1 MAIRVHFALCGLLA
15 GLLAHPSLA
24 QSSSSPPSN
33 CAVNECSR
41 IDFRRTI
48 DTRAVE
54 KFSKPRSF
62 WGKLLSV
69 IAGPGRL
76 LGLGQPFAITE
87 DSRGRLILTDPEFG
101 LVHVLDFERS
111 RHLVLRPSKRE
122 TFIAPVGVAVDA
134 ADNIYV
140 SDAGRARVYLF
151 GKKGKLKSTLG
162 DEKDGA
168 AFLRPTGVVVD
179 EADGTVYVADTW
191 AHKIMVFDAKGK
203 LLREMGERGTDPGQ
217 FNYPTSVALG
227 PEGLYVVDTMNFR
240 LQVLSR
246 EGEPKRIIG
255 QQGDRTGTL
264 RRPKGI
270 AVDSLGN
277 IYVVDGLF
285 ENVQVFDAEGRLL
298 YYFEAGDGEFAMPSG
313 IHIAPRDII
322 YIADTLNRR
331 VQVFRRQDAE

>member
-1 MAIRVHFALCGLLA
+1 MAIRAHFALCGILVGSLVT
-15 GLLAHPSLA
+15 PSLA
-24 QSSSSPPSN
+24 QSPPLQDACGVS
-33 CAVNECSR
+33 ACSR
-41 IDFRRTI
+41 IDFQRTI

-62 WGKLLSV
+62 WGKLLTV

-87 DSRGRLILTDPEFG
+87 DSRGRLVLTDPELG

-140 SDAGRARVYLF
+140 SDAGRAKVYKF
-151 GKKGKLKSTLG
+151 NKKGKRKVVLENG
-162 DEKDGA
+162 KDGIT
-168 AFLRPTGVVVD
+168 FLRPTGIAV
-179 EADGTVYVADTW
+179 DGTDGTIYVADTW
-191 AHKIMVFDAKGK
+191 AHKVLVFDAKGN
-203 LLREMGERGTDPGQ
+203 LLREIGERGVEPGQ

-227 PEGLYVVDTMNFR
+227 PEGVYVVDTMNFR

-246 EGEPKRIIG
+246 EGKSKRVIG

-264 RRPKGI
+264 LRPKGI
-270 AVDSLGN
+270 AVDSQGN

-298 YYFEAGDGEFAMPSG
+298 YYFETGDGKFAMPSG
-313 IHIAPRDII
+313 IYIAPRDII

-331 VQVFRRQDAE
+331 VQVFRRRDID